1 MAQPDTDDLYSGYNE
16 YPSAL
21 STKDL
26 EDDEIFQQALRTSY
40 GRKPVLTSKPG
51 TSMRLGTST
60 GYHEGGVARPMT
72 AVRGA
77 GYTSSAGQRQF
88 DPLNQAAKVPVSP
101 QLETKPEDSP
111 EEKIRKL
118 ERRITELIEESCLA
132 SSRGEQRLALDTAKE
147 ASSKER
153 SLIRMQEQAGL
164 SETHNLDLTFS
175 VLFNLANQYANNEM
189 YSEALNTYQVITRNK
204 MFNNADR
211 LKVNMGNIYL
221 KLGQFSRAL
230 KMYNMAL
237 DHVPTT
243 HKDLRLKIKHNIGI
257 AFVKMGQFSDACSKF
272 EDIMQEKPDYASGLH
287 MILCYYALGEKDKMK
302 RGFQML
308 LECPLNIDDDE
319 KYNAMSDDPAANLI
333 LEVIKTDSLWKL
345 ERGIRQEAERSIVT
359 AAKLIS
365 PVIEDTFSAGYNWCV
380 DAIKVSSHS
389 FLASDLEIN
398 KAVMF
403 LKQKELP
410 EAVDTLRAFE
420 KKETKVASAAATNLA
435 FIHFLQGDIGQAE
448 KYGEMARQADSYN
461 AAAFVNLGNCS
472 LARNDVEK
480 AKELFACALDS
491 DASCV
496 EALYNLGLVNKQLGL
511 YEEALE
517 CFLKLQAIVRHH
529 PQVLYQVAHL
539 QELLGDV
546 DQASEWYLQL
556 LGIAPTDPG
565 VLHKMAEMYDNDG
578 DKQQAYQYYF
588 DSFRYYPSNLTVL
601 DWLGSYFIEHQ
612 VAEKA
617 LGYFERAALMQPNE
631 VKWQLMAAS
640 CHRRSGNYHQ
650 ALQAYKDIHVHF
662 PDNIECLKFLVR
674 LCSDLGIK
682 EAAQYA
688 LELKK
693 AEKAKEVRER
703 IGSSRP
709 GSLRSGSG
717 RSSRGGLNSPL
728 SDSSQLSAG
737 ARGSPPVPPQ
747 VSRLHKMAILETSET
762 YSLASQHRDV
772 DASYSDPL
780 GPLAERPR
788 TSVGHKHVEDEFG
801 DEELGDDLLP
811 E

>member
-1 MAQPDTDDLYSGYNE
+1 
-16 YPSAL
+16 
-21 STKDL
+21 
-26 EDDEIFQQALRTSY
+26 
-40 GRKPVLTSKPG
+40 
-51 TSMRLGTST
+51 
-60 GYHEGGVARPMT
+60 
-72 AVRGA
+72 
-77 GYTSSAGQRQF
+77 
-88 DPLNQAAKVPVSP
+88 
-101 QLETKPEDSP
+101 
-111 EEKIRKL
+111 
-118 ERRITELIEESCLA
+118 
-132 SSRGEQRLALDTAKE
+132 
-147 ASSKER
+147 
-153 SLIRMQEQAGL
+153 
-164 SETHNLDLTFS
+164 
-175 VLFNLANQYANNEM
+175 
-189 YSEALNTYQVITRNK
+189 
-204 MFNNADR
+204 
-211 LKVNMGNIYL
+211 
-221 KLGQFSRAL
+221 
-230 KMYNMAL
+230 
-237 DHVPTT
+237 
-243 HKDLRLKIKHNIGI
+243 
-257 AFVKMGQFSDACSKF
+257 
-272 EDIMQEKPDYASGLH
+272 
-287 MILCYYALGEKDKMK
+287 
-302 RGFQML
+302 
-308 LECPLNIDDDE
+308 
-319 KYNAMSDDPAANLI
+319 
-333 LEVIKTDSLWKL
+333 
-345 ERGIRQEAERSIVT
+345 
-359 AAKLIS
+359 
-365 PVIEDTFSAGYNWCV
+365 
-380 DAIKVSSHS
+380 
-389 FLASDLEIN
+389 
-398 KAVMF
+398 MF

-410 EAVDTLRAFE
+410 EAIDTLRAFE

-517 CFLKLQAIVRHH
+517 CFLKLQAIMRHH

-556 LGIAPTDPG
+556 LGIVPTDPG

-578 DKQQAYQYYF
+578 DKQQSYQYYF
-588 DSFRYYPSNLTVL
+588 DSFRYYPSNLMVL

-650 ALQAYKDIHVHF
+650 ALQAYKDIHVRF
-662 PDNIECLKFLVR
+662 PDNIECLKFLIR

-682 EAAQYA
+682 EAAEYA

-728 SDSSQLSAG
+728 SDSPQLSAG
-737 ARGSPPVPPQ
+737 ARNSPPVPSQ
-747 VSRLHKMAILETSET
+747 VSRLHKMALLETSET
-762 YSLASQHRDV
+762 YSPTSQHRDV

-788 TSVGHKHVEDEFG
+788 TSVGHKHAEDEFG
-801 DEELGDDLLP
+801 DEELGEDLLP